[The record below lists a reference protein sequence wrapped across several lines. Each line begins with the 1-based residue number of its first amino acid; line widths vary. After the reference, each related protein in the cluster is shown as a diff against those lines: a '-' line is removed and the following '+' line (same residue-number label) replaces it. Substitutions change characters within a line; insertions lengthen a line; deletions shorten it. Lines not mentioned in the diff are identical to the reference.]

1 MLFEVSMAL
10 CTQADYRVTAVEKAP
25 ESGCAELI
33 LRPAQPNPDAFGW
46 RLAFGKAEGAFGAVK
61 ARRIP

>member
-1 MLFEVSMAL
+1 MLLAVSMAL
-10 CTQADYRVTAVEKAP
+10 CTQADYRVTAVEKDR

-33 LRPAQPNPDAFGW
+33 LKPARPNPDAAGW